1 MGIIKTMSISE
12 DVRKNFEFAVQE
24 IRNSDSKGTK
34 TSDETKLKFYALFKQ
49 ATVGKCNTSQPW
61 AIQVVER
68 AKWDAWNALGN
79 MSQETAMLKYC
90 DLFLETT
97 N

>member
-1 MGIIKTMSISE
+1 MSISE

-24 IRNSDSKGTK
+24 IRSSDS
-34 TSDETKLKFYALFKQ
+34 SSANQINDETKLKFYALYKQ

-61 AIQVVER
+61 AVQVVER
-68 AKWDAWNALGN
+68 AKWNAWNALGN

-90 DLFLETT
+90 DLFLEF
-97 N
+97 NQ

>member
-1 MGIIKTMSISE
+1 MSISE

-24 IRNSDSKGTK
+24 IRSGEAKSGDKISDS
-34 TSDETKLKFYALFKQ
+34 TKLKFYALYKQ
-49 ATVGKCNTSQPW
+49 ATVGKCTTSQPW

-79 MSQETAMLKYC
+79 MSQEMAMLKYC

-97 N
+97 SV

>member
-1 MGIIKTMSISE
+1 MPISDE
-12 DVRKNFEFAVQE
+12 IRKNFEFAVQE
-24 IRNSDSKGTK
+24 VRSTDSQSNV
-34 TSDETKLKFYALFKQ
+34 TSDETKLKFYALYKQ

-68 AKWDAWNALGN
+68 AKWEAWNALGN

-97 N
+97 NKQ

>member
-1 MGIIKTMSISE
+1 MLIPD

-24 IRNSDSKGTK
+24 IRSTDSQSNK
-34 TSDETKLKFYALFKQ
+34 TSDATKLKFYALYKQ
-49 ATVGKCNTSQPW
+49 AIIGKCNTSQPW
-61 AIQVVER
+61 ALQVVER
-68 AKWDAWNALGN
+68 AKWDAWNVLGN